1 MTSFLA
7 RVADNLRMLP
17 VLLVAFGVLFG
28 FKVDA
33 VFRGLSDWA
42 IATSAVAEEAKP
54 KSEAEPAA
62 VKATPTEPERPDASG
77 ARTGDG
83 RRFSEAEIEILQS
96 LSRRREEL
104 DTRARDLDTREA
116 VLAAAQ
122 KRLDEKLEEL
132 KALERRIG
140 GLAGEQDAERERQ
153 MRSLVKVYET
163 MKPKDAARIFETLD
177 MEILE
182 GVAVRMKE
190 QKIAPILA
198 EMASERAKD
207 LTVRLANTTGVPR
220 SGG

>member
-1 MTSFLA
+1 VTSFLA

-42 IATSAVAEEAKP
+42 IATSAVAEEAKAKP
-54 KSEAEPAA
+54 EPAPA
-62 VKATPTEPERPDASG
+62 RATPTEPEKPDPSG

-122 KRLDEKLEEL
+122 KRIDEKLDEL

-140 GLAGEQDAERERQ
+140 G
-153 MRSLVKVYET
+153 LVKVYET

-207 LTVRLANTTGVPR
+207 LTVRLANATGAPR

>member
-42 IATSAVAEEAKP
+42 IATSAVAEEAKAKP
-54 KSEAEPAA
+54 EPAPA
-62 VKATPTEPERPDASG
+62 RATPTEPEKPDPSG

-122 KRLDEKLEEL
+122 KRIDEKLDEL

-207 LTVRLANTTGVPR
+207 LTVRLANATGAPR